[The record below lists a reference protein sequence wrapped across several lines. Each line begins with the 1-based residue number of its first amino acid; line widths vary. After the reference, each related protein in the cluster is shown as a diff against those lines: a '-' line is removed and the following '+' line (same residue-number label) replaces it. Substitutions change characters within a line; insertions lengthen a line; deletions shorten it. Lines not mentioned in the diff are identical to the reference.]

1 MKFKQT
7 PIASAVAFALFS
19 AAFAAQ
25 AQQADKKEPDKAAD
39 KKQAVETVIVT
50 GIRAALERSLDVK
63 RNAES
68 HVDVITAEDI
78 GKMPDKNVADSLQRV
93 PGVTISSAGATEGGF
108 DENDRV
114 SLRGTN
120 PSLTQTLINGHGVA
134 SGDWFVLNQAG
145 TVGRSVSYTLL
156 PSELVGQVIIHKSSE
171 ASLIEGGVA
180 GSIDIIT
187 RKPLDFRKPL
197 TMEASIGVVRADL
210 PKKSDYRRFKIK
222 TVTGPDDFGMMREVI
237 RDRKSVV

>member
-7 PIASAVAFALFS
+7 PIASAVAFALIS
-19 AAFAAQ
+19 AAFPAY
-25 AQQADKKEPDKAAD
+25 AQQAEKKEPDKAAD
-39 KKQAVETVIVT
+39 KKQSIDAVVVT
-50 GIRAALERSLDVK
+50 GIRGALEKSLEVK

-120 PSLTQTLINGHGVA
+120 PSLTQTLINGHGIA
-134 SGDWFVLNQAG
+134 SGDWFVLNQTG
-145 TVGRSVSYTLL
+145 TIGRSVSYTLL

-187 RKPLDFRKPL
+187 RKPLEFSKSL
-197 TMEASIGVVRADL
+197 TLEASIGAVRAVRIFGQLPLPGRVVR
-210 PKKSDYRRFKIK
+210 P
-222 TVTGPDDFGMMREVI
+222 
-237 RDRKSVV
+237 